1 MYEHIRNYQDIAE
14 KTAFF
19 YTTIFLGLGRA
30 AEFIIKLQRFAETSL
45 QVTGL
50 VEGQSNCSYTLI

>member
-30 AEFIIKLQRFAETSL
+30 AEFIIKLQRFAETPL
-45 QVTGL
+45 QLQDWLKDSRTVHTH
-50 VEGQSNCSYTLI
+50 